1 MDKPE
6 IDKDGNGI
14 LFSGNAKV
22 TECKEIHSN
31 VFLLET
37 ELELERKTQV
47 SPLPGQFYLVKST
60 RSNVQFGRPI
70 SVYHADR
77 KSDTILSVQFL
88 ILQNPQNYWDCRC
101 STNTSLIR
109 TWQDR
114 LK

>member
-37 ELELERKTQV
+37 ELELERKPKFHLCQV
-47 SPLPGQFYLVKST
+47 SF
-60 RSNVQFGRPI
+60 
-70 SVYHADR
+70 
-77 KSDTILSVQFL
+77 IL
-88 ILQNPQNYWDCRC
+88 
-101 STNTSLIR
+101 
-109 TWQDR
+109 
-114 LK
+114 

>member
-22 TECKEIHSN
+22 IECKEIHSN

-37 ELELERKTQV
+37 ELELERKTQI
-47 SPLPGQFYLVKST
+47 SPLPGQFYLVKSS

-70 SVYHADR
+70 SVYHVER
-77 KSDTILSVQFL
+77 KSDTNLRVQFL
-88 ILQNPQNYWDCRC
+88 ILQKGEGTVELCHLKLVSDFR
-101 STNTSLIR
+101 ST
-109 TWQDR
+109 
-114 LK
+114 